1 MNDFDPTMTIS
12 ELIGVLT
19 EIKEEYGNIPMYI
32 TVGDSNEALSRIRC
46 VHNLEIVKPNNDG
59 ISITMNIA
67 TISNVC
73 FGPCDN
79 EDCEYHYRHHDDHS
93 EE

>member
-1 MNDFDPTMTIS
+1 MNDFDPTMTVS

-19 EIKEEYGNIPMYI
+19 EIEEEYGNIPMYI
-32 TVGDSNEALSRIRC
+32 TVGDSDEALSRIRC
-46 VHNLEIVKPNNDG
+46 IHNLEITKPNKDG
-59 ISITMNIA
+59 ISITMNVA

-73 FGPCDN
+73 FDCDN